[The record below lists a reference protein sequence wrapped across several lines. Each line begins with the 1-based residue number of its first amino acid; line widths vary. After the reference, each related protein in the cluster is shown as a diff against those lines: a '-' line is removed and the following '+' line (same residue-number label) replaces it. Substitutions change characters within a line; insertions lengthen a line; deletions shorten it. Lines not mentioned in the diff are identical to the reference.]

1 MTRILRIVT
10 LAAALALPAA
20 TALAHHSFAMFD
32 MSKAVTLTGTVKEL
46 QWTAPHVLI
55 WVIEDAK
62 GGEPA
67 GKLWTIELS
76 TGPAP
81 LSRLG
86 WTKRSVAPGDRVT
99 VELSPLRSGDAGGSF
114 KKLTIL
120 KTGVVLEGGAP
131 TPDADNLPDA
141 PAKAKPNPGSAAH

>member
-1 MTRILRIVT
+1 MKRILGIAT
-10 LAAALALPAA
+10 MAAALALSGT

-32 MSKAVTLTGTVKEL
+32 LSKVVKVTATVKEL

-55 WVIEDAK
+55 WVVEDPKDGQA
-62 GGEPA
+62 A

-81 LSRLG
+81 LSRVG

-99 VELSPLRSGDAGGSF
+99 VEFSPLRSGDPGGSF
-114 KKLTIL
+114 KQLTIL
-120 KTGVVLEGGAP
+120 KTGEVLMGGAASA
-131 TPDADNLPDA
+131 DSDNLPDA
-141 PAKAKPNPGSAAH
+141 PAKPIPGPAPR